1 MIDFLFVKYFTG
13 YSIIDMVTKE
23 KKEENAMTA
32 IQKPAVFFVGK
43 KKPDAPP
50 EPVISKEFMEK
61 CIEDA
66 KKLFSEE

>member
-1 MIDFLFVKYFTG
+1 
-13 YSIIDMVTKE
+13 MVTKE

-50 EPVISKEFMEK
+50 EPVISKEFVEK